1 MEIKSQPLGNDKKGK
16 DNTGKDSYLVEFKG
30 ALNARSAE
38 EAKQTFRDLSDKGAT
53 QVVVD
58 LDGVPFID
66 SSGLAAL
73 VSGLKTFGGEANN
86 LKLASPQSQARLL
99 FELTM
104 FDRVFQI
111 FDSVQDAKD
120 ADIAEN

>member
-1 MEIKSQPLGNDKKGK
+1 MEIVTKSVSPDVSVVLFN
-16 DNTGKDSYLVEFKG
+16 G

-38 EAKQTFRDLSDKGAT
+38 DAKQTFRNLAEQGVT

-58 LDGVPFID
+58 LHQVPFID

-73 VSGLKTFGGEANN
+73 VSGLKTLGGEAAN
-86 LKLASPQSQARLL
+86 LKLAAPQSQARLL

-104 FDRVFQI
+104 FDRVFEI
-111 FDSVQDAKD
+111 HDDVDEALGTLAKS
-120 ADIAEN
+120 

>member
-1 MEIKSQPLGNDKKGK
+1 MEIS
-16 DNTGKDSYLVEFKG
+16 NTALAPDVYLVKLNG

-38 EAKQTFRDLSDKGAT
+38 EAKQTFRDLSGKGA
-53 QVVVD
+53 QRVIVD
-58 LDGVPFID
+58 LSDVPFID

-73 VSGLKTFGGEANN
+73 VSGLKTFGGDAHN
-86 LKLASPQSQARLL
+86 LRLAAPQSQAKLL

-111 FDSVQDAKD
+111 LDSVDDAQTD
-120 ADIAEN
+120 D

>member
-1 MEIKSQPLGNDKKGK
+1 MEISYNSLGTD
-16 DNTGKDSYLVEFKG
+16 TYLVKLNG

-38 EAKQTFRDLSDKGAT
+38 DAKQTFRELADKGT
-53 QVVVD
+53 KFVIVD
-58 LDGVPFID
+58 LEGVPFID

-73 VSGLKTFGGEANN
+73 VSGLKTFGGDANN
-86 LKLASPQSQARLL
+86 MRLAAPQSQAKLL

-111 FDSVQDAKD
+111 FGTV
-120 ADIAEN
+120 AEAQNSK

>member
-1 MEIKSQPLGNDKKGK
+1 MEISYNSLGSD
-16 DNTGKDSYLVEFKG
+16 TYLVKLNG

-38 EAKQTFRDLSDKGAT
+38 DAKQTFRDLSDKSAKR
-53 QVVVD
+53 VIID
-58 LDGVPFID
+58 LSGVPFID

-73 VSGLKTFGGEANN
+73 VSGLKTFGGDAQN
-86 LKLASPQSQARLL
+86 LRLAAPQSQARLL

-111 FDSVQDAKD
+111 FDSV
-120 ADIAEN
+120 AEAQNSD

>member
-1 MEIKSQPLGNDKKGK
+1 MEIVCEPKSSSVTKVSFN
-16 DNTGKDSYLVEFKG
+16 G

-38 EAKQTFRDLSDKGAT
+38 EAKQTFRSLLDQGVT

-58 LDGVPFID
+58 LQHVPFID

-73 VSGLKTFGGEANN
+73 VSGLKTFGGDAAN
-86 LKLASPQSQARLL
+86 LKLAAPQSQARLL

-104 FDRVFQI
+104 FDRVF
-111 FDSVQDAKD
+111 
-120 ADIAEN
+120 DIYDTVDGAFANLDVS

>member
-1 MEIKSQPLGNDKKGK
+1 MEISYSSVGSE
-16 DNTGKDSYLVEFKG
+16 TYLVTLDG

-38 EAKQTFRDLSDKGAT
+38 DAKQTFRDLSNKGAT
-53 QVVVD
+53 QIIVD
-58 LDGVPFID
+58 LAKVPFVD

-73 VSGLKTFGGEANN
+73 VSGLKTFGGDANN
-86 LKLASPQSQARLL
+86 LRLAAPQSQARLL

-111 FDSVQDAKD
+111 HDSVEDAQKT
-120 ADIAEN
+120 E